1 MFLYNGKEYYP
12 LEISQIIGRDGKTV
26 YDRDKRG
33 KSYFYLDLETK
44 ENEGDE

>member
-1 MFLYNGKEYYP
+1 MFLKNGKEYYP

-33 KSYFYLDLETK
+33 KSYFYLDLETN
-44 ENEGDE
+44 ENKGDE